1 MMSMPTNP
9 LDDRDMT
16 WRQVLAVGV
25 TVILNALD
33 GFDVLSISFASPG
46 IAEDWGIGRGALGIV
61 LSMELVGMALGS
73 IMLGRFGDT
82 AGRRPTMLLSLV
94 LMAAG
99 MFLASTATN
108 ITILSVYRIITG
120 LGIGGMLAV
129 TNAVA
134 SEMSN
139 RRYRSLAVSTMVIG
153 YPVGAICGGI
163 IVAELLN
170 SFTWHVIFEFGA
182 LATAIMIPVVYLA
195 VPETPAFLI
204 ARRKDDALGKV
215 NAILAR
221 LGQSVPLPALPPQP
235 MQAAVKGLKGLFG
248 ADVRTVTLLLTA
260 AYFTHI
266 ISFYFILKWTPKIVA
281 DIGFTPSLAAGV
293 LVWANV
299 GGAIGGA
306 IWGLAATRL
315 PIKAVSLVT
324 FLAAAIMV
332 TAFGTFGRDLESLS
346 LFAALGG
353 FCTNAGMVA
362 LYNLAAL
369 GFPDRLRATGTGFVI
384 GVGRGG
390 AVLGPI
396 FAGFLFESGVSLP
409 VVAGIMGSGS
419 LLALLAVAALR
430 LQAPAPSPVQALAE
444 ETS

>member
-1 MMSMPTNP
+1 
-9 LDDRDMT
+9 
-16 WRQVLAVGV
+16 
-25 TVILNALD
+25 
-33 GFDVLSISFASPG
+33 
-46 IAEDWGIGRGALGIV
+46 
-61 LSMELVGMALGS
+61 
-73 IMLGRFGDT
+73 
-82 AGRRPTMLLSLV
+82 MLLSLV
-94 LMAAG
+94 LMATG

-108 ITILSVYRIITG
+108 IATLSAYRIVTG

-139 RRYRSLAVSTMVIG
+139 RKYRSLAVSTMVVG
-153 YPVGAICGGI
+153 YPVGAIFGGM

-170 SFTWHVIFEFGA
+170 NYAWPVIFEFGA
-182 LATAIMIPVVYLA
+182 VATAIMIPVVWFA

-204 ARRKDDALGKV
+204 ARRRNDALVRV

-221 LGQSVPLPALPPQP
+221 LGQPAPLPALPSPPAQP
-235 MQAAVKGLKGLFG
+235 PVSGLKGLFG
-248 ADVRTVTLLLTA
+248 ADVRKITVLLTA

-266 ISFYFILKWTPKIVA
+266 ISFYFILKWTPKIVT
-281 DIGFTPSLAAGV
+281 DLGFTPSLAAGV

-315 PIKAVSLVT
+315 PIKSVSLVT

-332 TAFGTFGRDLESLS
+332 TAFGAFGRDLDSLS

-362 LYNLAAL
+362 LYNLAAI

-384 GVGRGG
+384 GMGRGG

-396 FAGFLFESGVSLP
+396 FAGFLFESEFSLAT
-409 VVAGIMGSGS
+409 VAAIMACGS
-419 LLALLAVAALR
+419 LFALIAVALMHVPAKATGKEAEA
-430 LQAPAPSPVQALAE
+430 QA
-444 ETS
+444 

>member
-1 MMSMPTNP
+1 MNMPTNP

-16 WRQVLAVGV
+16 WRQVLAVAV

-46 IAEDWGIGRGALGIV
+46 IAEDWGIGRAALGIV

-73 IMLGRFGDT
+73 VVLGRFGDA

-94 LMAAG
+94 LMATG

-108 ITILSVYRIITG
+108 IATLSAYRIVTG

-139 RRYRSLAVSTMVIG
+139 RKYRSLAVSTMVVG
-153 YPVGAICGGI
+153 YPVGAIFGGM

-170 SFTWHVIFEFGA
+170 NYAWPVIFEFGA
-182 LATAIMIPVVYLA
+182 VATAIMIPVVWFA

-204 ARRKDDALGKV
+204 ARRRNDALVRV

-221 LGQSVPLPALPPQP
+221 LGQPAPLPALPSPPAQP
-235 MQAAVKGLKGLFG
+235 PVSGLKGLFG
-248 ADVRTVTLLLTA
+248 ADVRKITVLLTA

-266 ISFYFILKWTPKIVA
+266 ISFYFILKWTPKIVT
-281 DIGFTPSLAAGV
+281 DLGFTPSLAAGV

-315 PIKAVSLVT
+315 PIKSVSLVT

-332 TAFGTFGRDLESLS
+332 TAFGAFGRDLDSLS

-362 LYNLAAL
+362 LYNLAAI

-384 GVGRGG
+384 GMGRGG

-396 FAGFLFESGVSLP
+396 FAGFLFESGFSLAT
-409 VVAGIMGSGS
+409 VAAIMACGS
-419 LLALLAVAALR
+419 LFALIAVALMHVPAKATGKEAEA
-430 LQAPAPSPVQALAE
+430 QA
-444 ETS
+444 

>member
-1 MMSMPTNP
+1 MPNANNP

-16 WRQVLAVGV
+16 KRQVLAVAI

-46 IAEDWGIGRGALGIV
+46 IAEDWGIGRAALGIV

-73 IMLGRFGDT
+73 IMLGRFGDS

-94 LMAAG
+94 LMAVG
-99 MFLASTATN
+99 MFLASTAHN
-108 ITILSVYRIITG
+108 IVILSAYRIITG

-139 RRYRSLAVSTMVIG
+139 QRYRSLAVSTMVIG
-153 YPVGAICGGI
+153 YPIGAILGGL
-163 IVAELLN
+163 IVSHLLK
-170 SFTWHVIFEFGA
+170 SHDWPVIFEFGA
-182 LATAIMIPVVYLA
+182 IATAIMLPVVYFA

-204 ARRKDDALGKV
+204 ARRKSDALAKV
-215 NAILAR
+215 NAVLAK
-221 LGQSVPLPALPPQP
+221 LGQFEPMSVLPRLPDK
-235 MQAAVKGLKGLFG
+235 AEGSGLSGLFG
-248 ADVRTVTLLLTA
+248 ADVRKATMLLTA

-266 ISFYFILKWTPKIVA
+266 ITFYFILKWTPKIVT
-281 DIGFTPSLAAGV
+281 DLGFNASLAAGV
-293 LVWANV
+293 LVWANI

-315 PIKAVSLVT
+315 PIKTLSMFT

-332 TAFGTFGRDLESLS
+332 TAFGSFGLDLNSLS
-346 LFAALGG
+346 LLAVLGG

-362 LYNLAAL
+362 LYNLAAI

-396 FAGFLFESGVSLP
+396 FAGFLFESGFSLAT
-409 VVAGIMGSGS
+409 VAAIMACGS
-419 LLALLAVAALR
+419 LFALVAVALMHFPTKAASKEAAA
-430 LQAPAPSPVQALAE
+430 QA
-444 ETS
+444 